1 MLDLKIHIF
10 IYFQSRITE
19 RGREQRRGKGE
30 GGSDREREKRGG
42 GREEGTEREGGE
54 TPPSTGSLLK
64 GPQEPGIDE
73 AKARSLELS
82 LGPLCKHLGHVL
94 MPSQMHQ

>member
-1 MLDLKIHIF
+1 MIEKGKK
-10 IYFQSRITE
+10 E
-19 RGREQRRGKGE
+19 EKGE
-30 GGSDREREKRGG
+30 RKGQREREVRLLHLL
-42 GREEGTEREGGE
+42 
-54 TPPSTGSLLK
+54 LLK

-82 LGPLCKHLGHVL
+82 LGPPCKHLGHVL